1 MCPLTKS
8 FYYASNPNYINQ
20 FYSTHSFLHL
30 LLIDTLHFSKSV
42 VKDLIMLESI
52 GEDSVFKNS
61 NIKDLK
67 NLKNIGGTAYI
78 KHSEIKPSDF
88 NNVRLENSNQEI
100 CLIVFL
106 TNSKQP
112 NKINL
117 HKNSKLQLNR
127 LLIAN

>member
-1 MCPLTKS
+1 
-8 FYYASNPNYINQ
+8 
-20 FYSTHSFLHL
+20 
-30 LLIDTLHFSKSV
+30 
-42 VKDLIMLESI
+42 MLESI
-52 GEDSVFKNS
+52 GEDSVFENS
-61 NIKDLK
+61 NIKELK
-67 NLKNIGGTAYI
+67 NLKNSRGTAYI
-78 KHSEIKPSDF
+78 GYSEIKPSDF

-106 TNSKQP
+106 TNSNQP

>member
-1 MCPLTKS
+1 
-8 FYYASNPNYINQ
+8 
-20 FYSTHSFLHL
+20 
-30 LLIDTLHFSKSV
+30 
-42 VKDLIMLESI
+42 MLESI
-52 GEDSVFKNS
+52 GEDSVFENS

-106 TNSKQP
+106 TNSNQP

>member
-1 MCPLTKS
+1 
-8 FYYASNPNYINQ
+8 
-20 FYSTHSFLHL
+20 
-30 LLIDTLHFSKSV
+30 
-42 VKDLIMLESI
+42 MLESI

-78 KHSEIKPSDF
+78 GYSEIKPSDF
-88 NNVRLENSNQEI
+88 NNIRLENSNQRI

-112 NKINL
+112 NK
-117 HKNSKLQLNR
+117 
-127 LLIAN
+127 

>member
-1 MCPLTKS
+1 
-8 FYYASNPNYINQ
+8 
-20 FYSTHSFLHL
+20 
-30 LLIDTLHFSKSV
+30 
-42 VKDLIMLESI
+42 MLESI
-52 GEDSVFKNS
+52 GEDSVFENS

-67 NLKNIGGTAYI
+67 NLKNIGETAYI
-78 KHSEIKPSDF
+78 NHSEITPSDF
-88 NNVRLENSNQEI
+88 NNVRLENSNQKI

>member
-1 MCPLTKS
+1 
-8 FYYASNPNYINQ
+8 
-20 FYSTHSFLHL
+20 
-30 LLIDTLHFSKSV
+30 
-42 VKDLIMLESI
+42 MLESI
-52 GEDSVFKNS
+52 GEDSVFENS

-67 NLKNIGGTAYI
+67 NLKNIGETAYI
-78 KHSEIKPSDF
+78 GYSEIKPSDF

-106 TNSKQP
+106 TNSNRP